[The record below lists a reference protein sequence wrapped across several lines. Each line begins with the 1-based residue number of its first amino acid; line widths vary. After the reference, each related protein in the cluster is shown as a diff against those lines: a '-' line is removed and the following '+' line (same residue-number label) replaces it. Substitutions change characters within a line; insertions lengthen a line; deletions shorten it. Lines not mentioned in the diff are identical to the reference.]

1 MNGVTLHQLQ
11 CFDAVVVE
19 GGFQAAAAR
28 LNRTHPSVFAAV
40 KALETQ
46 LALKLFDRDG
56 YRVELTDTGRD
67 FHLRAK
73 RLLQEADAL
82 GRHAAQLSMGEE
94 SDLTIVIGDLC
105 PLHETLSLLREFSA
119 ACPQT
124 RLHLH
129 VENLSAPMARLTTGD
144 ADLMFHY
151 VEEESVPLEQIAI
164 GKVRLIPVVAPGF
177 LRFPV
182 SDRITPEEMRDYVQC
197 VIRDTSENAPDRGYY
212 LIDGARRWT
221 VGDQM
226 TKKEIILQGMGWGHM
241 PAFLVEN
248 ELKKRKLLSI
258 AGRHFKGNEIPLV
271 AARRRDEPHGPIA
284 EKLWQFV
291 AGRAKALS
299 RAVRG

>member
-11 CFDAVVVE
+11 CFDAVVRE

-40 KALETQ
+40 KALEAQ

-56 YRVELTDTGRD
+56 YRVMLTDTGRD

-73 RLLQEADAL
+73 RLLEEADSL
-82 GRHAAQLSMGEE
+82 GRHAAQLAMGEE

-105 PLHETLSLLREFSA
+105 PLHETLSLLRAFSD
-119 ACPQT
+119 ACPHT

-129 VENLSAPMARLTTGD
+129 VENLSAPMKRLAAGD
-144 ADLMFHY
+144 GDLMFHY
-151 VEEESVPLEQIAI
+151 VEQESVPLERIAI
-164 GKVRLIPVVAPGF
+164 GIVRLVPVVAPGF

-182 SDRITPEEMRDYVQC
+182 SDRITPVEMRDYVQC
-197 VIRDTSENAPDRGYY
+197 VIRDTSENAPDGGYY

-241 PAFLVEN
+241 PAFLVDD
-248 ELKKRKLLSI
+248 ELRARKLLSI
-258 AGRHFKGNEIPLV
+258 AGKHFKGDEIPLV
-271 AARRRDEPHGPIA
+271 AARRRDAPHGPIA

-291 AGRAKALS
+291 ALRAKALS
-299 RAVRG
+299 RAARG